1 MVQLTAL
8 LRATAPSS
16 QMSEAATTWIRRRQR
31 PDLPHIAPGQL
42 WLVEISPED
51 WDLPAFEQR
60 VFVAANVVIYDQ
72 VLGPLVATA
81 LPLGN
86 YAEPATAS
94 SHESDKAAV
103 RRCLRFV
110 LDGWSVIRLV
120 KGDLAAPAR
129 VDRLLRITEGLL
141 AGGVSPDLPVGLSIA
156 VGNAAR
162 EEAETCLGGLDAV
175 FDACSC
181 EGRLTA
187 VFSIGSL
194 GALPLHA
201 AATNGLAG

>member
-1 MVQLTAL
+1 MVQLTAVL
-8 LRATAPSS
+8 SATAPST
-16 QMSEAATTWIRRRQR
+16 QRSEAATTWFRRRQG
-31 PDLPHIAPGQL
+31 PGLPNIASGQL

-60 VFVAANVVIYDQ
+60 VFAAANVVIYDR

-94 SHESDKAAV
+94 GHGSDKAAV

-110 LDGWSVIRLV
+110 MDGWSVIRLV
-120 KGDLAAPAR
+120 KADLTAPAR
-129 VDRLLRITEGLL
+129 VDRLLRITEELL
-141 AGGVSPDLPVGLSIA
+141 AGGVSPDLPVGLSIGA
-156 VGNAAR
+156 GNAAH

-175 FDACSC
+175 FDARSC

-187 VFSIGSL
+187 VFSIGSV

-201 AATNGLAG
+201 VATNGLAG